1 MYIGINAQNL
11 ETLLPRTRPSTSSLK
26 ELLSELTIQ
35 GAEIIYVV
43 LSEYKVEV
51 DVMLKGEEGEEGDVA
66 SMLLDQQQE
75 HFWEVRGH
83 GHTLDQSLIFCI
95 YQPAASLN
103 IIRLLDL

>member
-1 MYIGINAQNL
+1 MSYCY
-11 ETLLPRTRPSTSSLK
+11 
-26 ELLSELTIQ
+26 TIQ
-35 GAEIIYVV
+35 PVKNTIIV
-43 LSEYKVEV
+43 LSEYRAKVG
-51 DVMLKGEEGEEGDVA
+51 VMVKEEDEGLA
-66 SMLLDQQQE
+66 SMLMLDQQQE